1 MWPKIAPLL
10 AILAVAVGLAGAPA
24 GAAAVPMQLRFGI
37 DPQPAGTAGA
47 SQSVV
52 APVDQARTLA
62 ALRALRPPGKELVL
76 RLNRLFESDGAAGI
90 RRFRRLVGR
99 DDRAGFDSEIQVRYH
114 PSAAQAGKLADWTRF
129 VRHVVDALGSDPHVV
144 GLTITNEINLR
155 GSPNTSDGAFP
166 RAQAALIDG
175 ILAAHREALR
185 RGDAQLALGFT
196 YAYRFDPTVDA
207 RMFEALRR
215 GGRAFRRA
223 LGFVGVDFYPE
234 LVPGRAVPIPQ
245 ATPQMLAF
253 VRDHLMALGGLGWR
267 IPIWITETGY
277 DTIPGVAG
285 PDRQR
290 TALREIVTTV
300 ARAAA
305 RYDVTDLRWFDLRD
319 SGPQATGFA
328 ERSGLET
335 AGYRRKPAFGAYHA
349 LIARYGVQRPVAAAR
364 RARRTHPGPTAPR
377 LGGISSAADA
387 GATT

>member
-1 MWPKIAPLL
+1 MWPKIRQISAVL
-10 AILAVAVGLAGAPA
+10 AIAVGLAGAPA
-24 GAAAVPMQLRFGI
+24 TATAAQLRFGI

-47 SQSVV
+47 TQSPV

-90 RRFRRLVGR
+90 RRFRRLVRR

-114 PSAAQAGKLADWTRF
+114 PSAAQAGKLVDWTRF

-144 GLTITNEINLR
+144 ALTITNEINLR
-155 GSPNTSDGAFP
+155 GSPNTSDGAYP
-166 RAQAALIDG
+166 RAEQALIDG
-175 ILAAHREALR
+175 ILAAHREARR
-185 RGDAQLALGFT
+185 RGDAQLRLGFT
-196 YAYRFDPTVDA
+196 YAYRFDPTIDA
-207 RMFEALRR
+207 RMFEGLRR

-234 LVPGRAVPIPQ
+234 LVPGRAVPIPR
-245 ATPQMLAF
+245 ATRQMLAF
-253 VRDHLMALGGLGWR
+253 VRNHLMTLAGLGRR

-290 TALREIVTTV
+290 TALRQIVTTV

-319 SGPQATGFA
+319 NGPAATGFG
-328 ERSGLET
+328 ERSGLLT
-335 AGYRRKPAFGAYHA
+335 AGYRRKPAFGAYRA
-349 LIARYGVQRPVAAAR
+349 LIARYGSR
-364 RARRTHPGPTAPR
+364 R
-377 LGGISSAADA
+377 LSSPSADA
-387 GATT
+387 EHTH